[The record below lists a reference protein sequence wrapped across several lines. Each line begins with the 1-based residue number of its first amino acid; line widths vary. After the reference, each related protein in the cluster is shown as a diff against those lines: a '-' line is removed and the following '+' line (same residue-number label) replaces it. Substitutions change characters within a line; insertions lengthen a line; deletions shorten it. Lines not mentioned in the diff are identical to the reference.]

1 MSPQHFLDTNVL
13 VYAAAGKRDDFAKYE
28 IANSLILSGN
38 FAISAQVLGEFY
50 STVRFPQHEMLDINE
65 AQNWVHRLTEF
76 CILDVDAKLVSASMF
91 IKERFKIRFWD
102 AALIAASHTLGLN
115 TLYTEDLSHGQK
127 YGSVTVINP
136 FKAN

>member
-1 MSPQHFLDTNVL
+1 